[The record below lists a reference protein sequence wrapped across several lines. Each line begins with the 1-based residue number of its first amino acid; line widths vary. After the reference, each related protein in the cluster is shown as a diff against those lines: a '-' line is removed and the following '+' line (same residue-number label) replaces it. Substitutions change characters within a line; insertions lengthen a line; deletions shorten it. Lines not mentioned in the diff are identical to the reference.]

1 MLNKACRR
9 ALCLALAVI
18 LAWTGAAGIHPENV
32 HAAGA
37 LELYTPYTEQDAAP
51 GDSISYSIEL
61 INSGSETS
69 KAGIQFAGGSGWDY
83 ELTAGGRNVRQ
94 IAVRAG
100 ESQTLNLRLEVPL
113 EIEKGE
119 YSFTVRAGDASLP
132 LKVHVTEKG
141 IFSSS
146 LNVEQANIEGHS
158 GSSFT
163 FSAELRNQ
171 TAEEQTYAL
180 AAQPEAGWE
189 VRFKSG
195 GNSVTSVTI
204 DPNSSQTLSVE
215 AIPPDGVQAGT
226 YSIPIAAMNNNT
238 QAEAKLEAVITGTYG
253 IELTTADE
261 RLNATVRAG
270 SSTTMEL
277 IVKNSGTAKLE
288 DVSLSAQTPSGWEV
302 TFEPKTISS
311 IEPGQTAAVQAIV
324 ASSEKSLPGDY
335 ALNLSAQTAQK
346 SASAAIRVA
355 VKSSVLWGWI
365 GVLIIAAVIGGVY
378 VLFRRYG
385 RR

>member
-1 MLNKACRR
+1 MLKACRR

-18 LAWTGAAGIHPENV
+18 LAWTGAAGIHPEDA

-100 ESQTLNLRLEVPL
+100 ESQTLNLRLDVPL

-261 RLNATVRAG
+261 RLNATVKAG

-277 IVKNSGTAKLE
+277 VVKNSGTAKLE